1 MKKTFSIYIMF
12 LLLLSCLLILPN
24 KTPVFAV
31 SVDKNAEYCFY
42 TKNLSQS
49 IENAKITQNGT
60 MSIISCN
67 ARDVEKIKPQLVDIE
82 GESICFLG
90 TKNDALNFLG
100 QYNHK
105 VVFSEIVDDIVVIYA
120 YSPQIDNYVFV
131 NNEKVNLQLA
141 FNNGKIT
148 VGTPMILGSF

>member
-1 MKKTFSIYIMF
+1 MF

-31 SVDKNAEYCFY
+31 SQDKNAEYCFY
-42 TKNLSQS
+42 TKTSSQT
-49 IENAKITQNGT
+49 IPNAKIVQNGT
-60 MSIISCN
+60 MNIITCS
-67 ARDVEKIKPQLVDIE
+67 ASEVEKIKPQIVDIE

-90 TKNDALNFLG
+90 TKNVALNFLN
-100 QYNHK
+100 QFNHR
-105 VVFSEIVDDIVVIYA
+105 VVFSEIVDDIIVIYA

-141 FNNGKIT
+141 YNKGKIT